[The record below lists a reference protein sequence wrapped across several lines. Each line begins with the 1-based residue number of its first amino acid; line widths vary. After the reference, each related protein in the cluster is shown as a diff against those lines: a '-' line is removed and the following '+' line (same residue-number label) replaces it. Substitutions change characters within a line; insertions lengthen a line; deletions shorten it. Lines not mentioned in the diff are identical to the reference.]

1 VTTPA
6 DDILAASFPATST
19 DVPSGSLSNTPDAA
33 ERELVRLKRQYRR
46 LERNYNALVL
56 MQEQSERLRITNDQ
70 AKELS
75 DFYNRLLLR
84 NTPSVTFMV
93 NTDMSLLLGSDTA
106 TSLLGYADSREL
118 VGVPFVEA
126 FARSFPR
133 RWIDAMI
140 VKSRE
145 VIKTAAKFS
154 FEESVKLNNNRD
166 FVFRINITPAQEKD
180 GICRGVVIV
189 MIDVTELT
197 DTMRA
202 AEAAS
207 RAKSEFLSNMSHE
220 MRTPMNAII
229 GMVGIGRA
237 SNDIEKK
244 EYCLSKI
251 EEASRHLLRV
261 INDILDMSK
270 IEARKFTLND
280 GDFTFGEMLHQ
291 IMTVNEPRAVEKEQ
305 LFEVVIDPAIPG
317 HLKGDD
323 QRLAQV
329 VTNLLANAMK
339 FTPEKGSIRLEV
351 RLLDR
356 RVGRC
361 TLEFRVTDN
370 GIGISA
376 EQQDELFVSFQQADT
391 SITRRFGGTGLGLA
405 ISKEI
410 VTMMDGEIGVQSEP
424 GKGSTFFFT
433 VQLAYEETKD
443 AKEDRTLILFSGDEK
458 GCFEGHTILLAE
470 DVEVNREIVSALLE
484 PTLLD
489 IVSAENG
496 AEAVHL
502 FGENPGRY
510 EMIFM
515 DVQMP
520 EMDGLEA
527 TRTIRAMDIPQARTV
542 PIVAMTANV
551 FREDIERCLAAG
563 MNDHVGKP
571 LDFDEVLGKLDHY
584 LVRLPPSTETPF
596 PAAATQ

>member
-1 VTTPA
+1 VTIVA
-6 DDILAASFPATST
+6 
-19 DVPSGSLSNTPDAA
+19 NTPSDNLSGTPSAT
-33 ERELVRLKRQYRR
+33 ERELVRLQRQYRK

-56 MQEQSERLRITNDQ
+56 MQEQSERLRVTNDQ

-75 DFYNRLLLR
+75 DFYNRLLLK

-93 NTDMSLLLGSDTA
+93 DTDMRCVLGSDTA

-118 VGVPFVEA
+118 VGLSFAEA
-126 FARSFPR
+126 FARSFSQE
-133 RWIDAMI
+133 WIDAM
-140 VKSRE
+140 VKKSRE
-145 VIKTAAKFS
+145 VIETAAGLS
-154 FEESVKLNNNRD
+154 FEESVELNDGQD

-180 GICRGVVIV
+180 GVCKGVVIV
-189 MIDVTELT
+189 MIDVTKLT

-237 SNDIEKK
+237 SDDINKK
-244 EYCLSKI
+244 EYCLGKI

-270 IEARKFTLND
+270 IEAQKFTLNNI
-280 GDFTFGEMLHQ
+280 DFTFDEMLRQ
-291 IMTVNEPRAVEKEQ
+291 VMTVSEPRIVEKEQ
-305 LFEVVIDPAIPG
+305 VFEVVIDPAIPSR
-317 HLKGDD
+317 LRGDD

-329 VTNLLANAMK
+329 ITNLLSNAMK
-339 FTPEKGSIRLEV
+339 FTPEKGHIRLEA
-351 RLLDR
+351 RLLNSQA
-356 RVGRC
+356 GLC
-361 TLEFRVTDN
+361 TLEFKVTDN

-376 EQQDELFVSFQQADT
+376 EQQAELFVSFQQADM

-405 ISKEI
+405 ISKQI
-410 VTMMDGEIGVQSEP
+410 VTMMGGDIGVQSEP
-424 GKGSTFFFT
+424 DKGSVFFFT
-433 VQLAYEETKD
+433 VQMEYEETTGV
-443 AKEDRTLILFSGDEK
+443 KESVSPAPSFGEEK
-458 GCFEGHTILLAE
+458 GCFKGHTILLAE

-484 PTLLD
+484 PTLLV

-496 AEAVHL
+496 AEAVRL
-502 FGENPGRY
+502 FSEDPRRY

-527 TRTIRAMDIPQARTV
+527 TRTIRAMDIPQAKTV

-551 FREDIERCLAAG
+551 FREDIERCLEAG
-563 MNDHVGKP
+563 MNGHVGKP
-571 LDFDEVLGKLDHY
+571 LDFDEVLEKLDYCLAH
-584 LVRLPPSTETPF
+584 PSS
-596 PAAATQ
+596 TQASLSTVSD

>member
-1 VTTPA
+1 VDTSADISVADAPPA
-6 DDILAASFPATST
+6 NSAAVPL
-19 DVPSGSLSNTPDAA
+19 DVSSDSLSSTPDAA

-93 NTDMSLLLGSDTA
+93 DTDMRLLLGSDMA

-118 VGVPFVEA
+118 VGLPFVEA
-126 FARSFPR
+126 FARSFPQG
-133 RWIDAMI
+133 WINTMVA
-140 VKSRE
+140 KSRE
-145 VIKTAAKFS
+145 VIRRASRLS
-154 FEESVKLNNNRD
+154 FEESVGLNNGRD

-180 GICRGVVIV
+180 GICQGVVIV
-189 MIDVTELT
+189 MVDVTELT

-237 SNDIEKK
+237 SDDSEKK

-280 GDFTFGEMLHQ
+280 ADFTFSAMLRQ
-291 IMTVNEPRAVEKEQ
+291 VMTVNEPRAVEREQ
-305 LFEVVIDPAIPG
+305 SFEVTIDPAIPH

-329 VTNLLANAMK
+329 VTNLLSNAMK
-339 FTPEKGSIRLEV
+339 FTPEKGSIRLEA
-351 RLLDR
+351 RLLDKQA
-356 RVGRC
+356 GHC

-376 EQQDELFVSFQQADT
+376 AQQDELFVSFQQADT

-410 VTMMDGEIGVQSEP
+410 VTMMGGEIGVQSEP

-433 VQLAYEETKD
+433 VQLAYKETKD
-443 AKEDRTLILFSGDEK
+443 AEGDGLPAPSSGGEQGRFK
-458 GCFEGHTILLAE
+458 GHTILLAE

-484 PTLLD
+484 PTLLV

-496 AEAVHL
+496 AEAVRL
-502 FGENPGRY
+502 FGEDPGRY

-527 TRTIRAMDIPQARTV
+527 TRTIRAMDIPQAQTV

-571 LDFDEVLGKLDHY
+571 LDFDEVLEKLDHY
-584 LVRLPPSTETPF
+584 LVHSPSM
-596 PAAATQ
+596 Q